1 MPAADLKSGQTIRL
15 DCDGRGLFVFKKGA
29 TVKVYDSRCP
39 HEATNIPHLALKG
52 GKLTCPKHEWT
63 FDIASGRCT
72 AKGDRPLNE
81 LPHKLEQK
89 RLLVYW

>member
-1 MPAADLKSGQTIRL
+1 
-15 DCDGRGLFVFKKGA
+15 VHKKGI

-39 HEATNIPHLALKG
+39 HESTNIPHLALDG
-52 GKLTCPKHEWT
+52 SKLTCPKHEWA
-63 FDIASGRCT
+63 FDIATGRCV

-81 LPHKLEQK
+81 LPHKIENR